1 MKSKKLIVGISLG
14 ALALILAFGLA
25 FQAVQTVSASALP
38 QIGGPFGGGRGM
50 VGLNNGEALAQALGI
65 TTDAL
70 TNAHQQ
76 AVQSAVQEGVDKGLI
91 TQAQAD
97 AILNGSGQFGSRG
110 MLGLGWLFQNGVD
123 FEAHFAN
130 ALGISVDDLQAACVK
145 AAEIRLEQAVAD
157 GRITEEEAEL
167 LRARHA
173 LFNNEAFQNSMQA
186 AFENAVKESVTNGV
200 ITQQQADLILQQ
212 GGFGMRGGFM
222 GFGGCPGGGRGGF
235 GRGW

>member
-1 MKSKKLIVGISLG
+1 MKNKKVLIGVSICS
-14 ALALILAFGLA
+14 LALILAIGLA
-25 FQAVQTVSASALP
+25 TQAVQSVSAAELP

-50 VGLNNGEALAQALGI
+50 MGPNAGEALAQALGI
-65 TTDAL
+65 TTDEL
-70 TNAHQQ
+70 NNAYQQ

-97 AILNGSGQFGSRG
+97 AILNGSGRFGGRG
-110 MLGLGWLFQNGVD
+110 MLGWLFQNGVD
-123 FEAHFAN
+123 FEAHLAK
-130 ALGISVDDLQAACVK
+130 ALGISVDELQAAYTK

-157 GRITEEEAEL
+157 GRITEEEANL

-173 LFNNEAFQNSMQA
+173 LFNNESFQNSMQT
-186 AFENAVKESVTNGV
+186 AFENAVKEAVTNGV
-200 ITQQQADLILQQ
+200 ITQAQADLILQQ

-222 GFGGCPGGGRGGF
+222 GFGGCHGGGRGGF

>member
-25 FQAVQTVSASALP
+25 AQAFQTVSANALP
-38 QIGGPFGGGRGM
+38 QVGGPFGGGRGM
-50 VGLNNGEALAQALGI
+50 MGPNDGEALAEALGI
-65 TTDAL
+65 TTDEL
-70 TNAHQQ
+70 TSAYQK
-76 AVQSAVQEGVDKGLI
+76 AVQAAVQEGVEKGLI

-97 AILNGSGQFGSRG
+97 AILNSTGRFGGRG
-110 MLGLGWLFQNGVD
+110 MLGWLFQNGVD
-123 FEAHFAN
+123 FQAHLAD
-130 ALGISVDDLQAACVK
+130 ALGISVDELQAAYVK

-167 LRARHA
+167 LRARHT
-173 LFNNEAFQNSMQA
+173 LFNNETFQSSMQA
-186 AFENAVKESVTNGV
+186 AFENAVKEAVANGV
-200 ITQQQADLILQQ
+200 ITQQQADLLLQQ

-222 GFGGCPGGGRGGF
+222 GLGGGCHGAGRGGF

>member
-1 MKSKKLIVGISLG
+1 MKNKKLIVGISLG

-25 FQAVQTVSASALP
+25 AQAVQTVSASALP

-50 VGLNNGEALAQALGI
+50 MGPNGGEALAEALGI
-65 TTDAL
+65 TTDEL
-70 TNAHQQ
+70 TSAYQK
-76 AVQSAVQEGVDKGLI
+76 AVQAAVQEGVEKGLI

-97 AILNGSGQFGSRG
+97 AILNGNGRFGGRG
-110 MLGLGWLFQNGVD
+110 MMGLGWLLQNGVD
-123 FEAHFAN
+123 LEAHLAE
-130 ALGISVDDLQAACVK
+130 ALGISVDDLQAAYVK

-167 LRARHA
+167 MRARHA

-186 AFENAVKESVTNGV
+186 AFENAVKDAVANGV
-200 ITQQQADLILQQ
+200 ITQQQADLLLQQ

-222 GFGGCPGGGRGGF
+222 GFGGCRGGGRGGF

>member
-1 MKSKKLIVGISLG
+1 MKNKKVLIGISMG
-14 ALALILAFGLA
+14 ALALILAIGLA
-25 FQAVQTVSASALP
+25 TQAVQSVSADTLP

-50 VGLNNGEALAQALGI
+50 MGPNAGEALAEALGI
-65 TTDAL
+65 TTDELNSAY
-70 TNAHQQ
+70 QQ
-76 AVQSAVQEGVDKGLI
+76 AMQSAVQEGVEKGLI

-97 AILNGSGQFGSRG
+97 AILNGTGRFGGKG
-110 MLGLGWLFQNGVD
+110 MLGWLFQNGVD
-123 FEAHFAN
+123 FEAHLAE
-130 ALGISVDDLQAACVK
+130 ALGISVDDLQNAYVK

-157 GRITEEEAEL
+157 GRITEEEANL

-186 AFENAVKESVTNGV
+186 AFENAVQEAVTNGI
-200 ITQQQADLILQQ
+200 ITQEQADLILQQ

-222 GFGGCPGGGRGGF
+222 GFGGCLGGGRGGF